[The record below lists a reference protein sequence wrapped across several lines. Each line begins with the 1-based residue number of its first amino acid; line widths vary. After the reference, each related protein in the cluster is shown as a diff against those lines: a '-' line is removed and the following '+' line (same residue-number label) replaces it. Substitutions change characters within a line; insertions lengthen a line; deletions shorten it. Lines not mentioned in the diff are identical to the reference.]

1 MTAFDKVVDL
11 IKAVR
16 NVKNEMNVAPSKKV
30 DMFLVGD
37 AVKSADHAYIKKL
50 AGINEITHV
59 SGKDE
64 IGVKVV
70 SVISSAGE
78 AFLPLGELVDAE
90 KEKIRLTAE
99 IANLEKETARCKA
112 LLANQGFLAKA
123 PRQLVDKEKAK
134 ADSYAAMTEKL
145 RAQLRLLEE

>member
-1 MTAFDKVVDL
+1 M
-11 IKAVR
+11 
-16 NVKNEMNVAPSKKV
+16 
-30 DMFLVGD
+30 
-37 AVKSADHAYIKKL
+37 
-50 AGINEITHV
+50 